1 MSADKKNLIK
11 EPIGRIMGKISKMFL
26 GNLQQNLSHLDI
38 ERSFYPLLL
47 IEAGKGKLTQQE
59 LANELTCDKVQVV
72 RIIDYL
78 SLNGYVERIQNPMDR
93 REYELSITDKARKVI
108 PDIKNVI
115 QKVSGIALQSLS
127 QEQIGELHSML
138 RLIETNLLSHK
149 IHSTK

>member
-78 SLNGYVERIQNPMDR
+78 SLNGYVERIQNPKDR